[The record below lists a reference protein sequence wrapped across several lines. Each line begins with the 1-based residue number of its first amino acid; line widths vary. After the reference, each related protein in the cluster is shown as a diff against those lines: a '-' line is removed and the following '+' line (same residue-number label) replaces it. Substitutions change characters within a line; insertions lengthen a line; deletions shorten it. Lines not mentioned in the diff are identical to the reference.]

1 MVNEGFL
8 AIDAGS
14 GSVKTFLVN
23 PRGVII
29 RRSEIN
35 WNRETWITETG
46 WAMIVNALKKL
57 EIASSS
63 FNILG
68 VSVTSMREK
77 FLLIDDKQN
86 EIKYHLSSESRAHGE
101 KTLERYGTQMYDESG
116 HWPVPN
122 WIPGAILPWVNE
134 MHSESMKNTRYVL
147 MLSDWVN
154 HKLTGEACTDGTSA
168 CETALFDVRNNDW
181 NWSIIDELNLPN
193 SIFPE
198 VKSNSYRIGEITEKI
213 AQITG
218 LPHGT
223 PVFMGGADTQCGLLG
238 MGTKENE
245 VAAVGG
251 TTTPVQM
258 ITGSPVFDGK
268 RRTWTN
274 NHVKGKEW
282 ILESNAGYTGRAVR
296 WALNEHGFR
305 DYQQLNR
312 EAESIP
318 IGSNGVLSY
327 LGCHIFDSG
336 PIYWETDMLGD
347 LPVPQTV
354 TGKEVYN
361 RAEVA
366 RAILESNSYA
376 VKGNIEQLEEI
387 SGAEFEF
394 LKFCGGNSKSDLWM
408 QIQADVLGIPI
419 EIPETRDST
428 AIGTAILAAVG
439 SGYYGST
446 DDAVSIMVRFRD
458 PVTPNEEQ
466 HREYSKQYQ
475 IWLETRKHISKR

>member
-1 MVNEGFL
+1 
-8 AIDAGS
+8 
-14 GSVKTFLVN
+14 
-23 PRGVII
+23 
-29 RRSEIN
+29 
-35 WNRETWITETG
+35 
-46 WAMIVNALKKL
+46 
-57 EIASSS
+57 
-63 FNILG
+63 
-68 VSVTSMREK
+68 
-77 FLLIDDKQN
+77 
-86 EIKYHLSSESRAHGE
+86 
-101 KTLERYGTQMYDESG
+101 
-116 HWPVPN
+116 
-122 WIPGAILPWVNE
+122 
-134 MHSESMKNTRYVL
+134 
-147 MLSDWVN
+147 
-154 HKLTGEACTDGTSA
+154 
-168 CETALFDVRNNDW
+168 
-181 NWSIIDELNLPN
+181 
-193 SIFPE
+193 
-198 VKSNSYRIGEITEKI
+198 
-213 AQITG
+213 
-218 LPHGT
+218 
-223 PVFMGGADTQCGLLG
+223 MGGADTQCGLLG
-238 MGTKENE
+238 MRVKENE

-296 WALNEHGFR
+296 WAMNEHGFS

-327 LGCHIFDSG
+327 LGCHLFDSG
-336 PIYWETDMLGD
+336 PTYWEMDQLGD

-376 VKGNIEQLEEI
+376 VKGNMEQLEEI

-408 QIQADVLGIPI
+408 QIQADVLGIPV
-419 EIPETRDST
+419 EIPETRDGT

-446 DDAVSIMVRFRD
+446 DDAVSMMVRFGD
-458 PVTPNEEQ
+458 SVTPNEER
-466 HREYSKQYQ
+466 HRDYSKRYQ

>member
-1 MVNEGFL
+1 MVDDGFL
-8 AIDAGS
+8 AIDVGS
-14 GSVKTFLVN
+14 GSFKTFLVN
-23 PRGVII
+23 SRGVVI

-35 WNRETWITETG
+35 WDRETWTAETG
-46 WAMIVNALKKL
+46 WAMIVNALKRL

-63 FNILG
+63 FNIHG
-68 VSVTSMREK
+68 ISVTSMREE
-77 FLLIDDKQN
+77 FILIDDKQN
-86 EIKYHLSSESRAHGE
+86 EINYHLSSESKVHGE
-101 KTLERYGTQMYDESG
+101 KTLERYGAQMYDESG

-122 WIPGAILPWVNE
+122 WIAGAVLPWVNE
-134 MHSESMKNTRYVL
+134 VHSESLKSPRYIL

-154 HKLTGEACTDGTSA
+154 NKLTGEACTDGTSA
-168 CETALFDVRNNDW
+168 CETALFNVRKNDW
-181 NWSIIDELNLPN
+181 SWNIIDELNLTN

-198 VKSNSYRIGEITEKI
+198 VKSNSSWIGEITEKI

-223 PVFMGGADTQCGLLG
+223 PVFIGGADTQCGLLG
-238 MGTKENE
+238 MGVKENE

-274 NHVKGKEW
+274 NHVKVKEW

-336 PIYWETDMLGD
+336 PTYWETDMLGD

-354 TGKEVYN
+354 MGKEVYN

-408 QIQADVLGIPI
+408 QIQADVLGIPV

-446 DDAVSIMVRFRD
+446 DDAVSMMVRFRD
-458 PVTPNEEQ
+458 PVIPNEER
-466 HREYSKQYQ
+466 HNEYSKRYP
-475 IWLETRKHISKR
+475 IWLETRKYISKR

>member
-1 MVNEGFL
+1 
-8 AIDAGS
+8 
-14 GSVKTFLVN
+14 
-23 PRGVII
+23 
-29 RRSEIN
+29 
-35 WNRETWITETG
+35 
-46 WAMIVNALKKL
+46 
-57 EIASSS
+57 
-63 FNILG
+63 
-68 VSVTSMREK
+68 
-77 FLLIDDKQN
+77 
-86 EIKYHLSSESRAHGE
+86 
-101 KTLERYGTQMYDESG
+101 MYDESG

-122 WIPGAILPWVNE
+122 WIAGDVLPWINE
-134 MHSESMKNTRYVL
+134 RHPELLKRTRSVL

-154 HKLTGEACTDGTSA
+154 HKLTGEAYTDGTSA

-181 NWSIIDELNLPN
+181 SWSIIDELNLPD
-193 SIFPE
+193 SIFPV
-198 VKSNSYRIGEITEKI
+198 VKTNSSRIGEITEKI

-238 MGTKENE
+238 MGVKENE

-258 ITGSPVFDGK
+258 ITDSPVFDEK

-274 NHVKGKEW
+274 NHAINNDW
-282 ILESNAGYTGRAVR
+282 ILESNAGYTRRAVR
-296 WALNEHGFR
+296 WARNEPGFY
-305 DYQQLNR
+305 DYQQLSR
-312 EAESIP
+312 KAESIP
-318 IGSNGVLSY
+318 VGSNGVLSY

-336 PIYWETDMLGD
+336 PTYWEMDELGD
-347 LPVPQTV
+347 LPVPRTV

-366 RAILESNSYA
+366 RSVLESNSYA
-376 VKGNIEQLEEI
+376 VRGNMEQLEEI

-408 QIQADVLGIPI
+408 QIQADILGVPV
-419 EIPETRDST
+419 EIPETRDGT

-446 DDAVSIMVRFRD
+446 GDAVSEMVRFRE
-458 PVTPNEEQ
+458 PVIPNEKR
-466 HREYSKQYQ
+466 HTEYKKQYQ
-475 IWLETRKHISKR
+475 NWLETRRHLSRL

>member
-1 MVNEGFL
+1 MVDDGFL
-8 AIDAGS
+8 VIDAGS
-14 GSVKTFLVN
+14 GSIKTFLVN
-23 PRGVII
+23 LRGVIN
-29 RRSEIN
+29 RHSEIK
-35 WNRETWITETG
+35 WDRETWTAETG
-46 WAMIVNALKKL
+46 WAMIVNTLKKL

-63 FNILG
+63 FNIHG
-68 VSVTSMREK
+68 ISVTSMREE
-77 FLLIDDKQN
+77 FILIDDKQN
-86 EIKYHLSSESRAHGE
+86 EINYHLSSESKAHGE
-101 KTLERYGTQMYDESG
+101 KTLERYGAQMYDESG

-122 WIPGAILPWVNE
+122 WIAGAVLPWINE
-134 MHSESMKNTRYVL
+134 MHPESMKSLRYVL
-147 MLSDWVN
+147 MLSDWIN

-181 NWSIIDELNLPN
+181 NWSIIDELNLPK

-198 VKSNSYRIGEITEKI
+198 VKTNSSRIGEITEKI
-213 AQITG
+213 VQITG
-218 LPHGT
+218 LQRGT

-238 MGTKENE
+238 MGAKENE

-258 ITGSPVFDGK
+258 VTGSAVFHEK

-274 NHVKGKEW
+274 NHVQGKKW

-296 WALNEHGFR
+296 WALNEHGFN

-312 EAESIP
+312 EAESTP

-336 PIYWETDMLGD
+336 PTYWEVDQLGN
-347 LPVPQTV
+347 LPVPLAV

-376 VKGNIEQLEEI
+376 VKGNMEQLEEI
-387 SGAEFEF
+387 SGTKFEYI
-394 LKFCGGNSKSDLWM
+394 KFCGGNSKSDLWM
-408 QIQADVLGIPI
+408 QIQADVIGIPV
-419 EIPETRDST
+419 EIPETRDGT
-428 AIGTAILAAVG
+428 AIGTAILATVG
-439 SGYYGST
+439 SGYYESI
-446 DDAVSIMVRFRD
+446 DDAVSKMVKFRES
-458 PVTPNEEQ
+458 VIPNEQ
-466 HREYSKQYQ
+466 SHHEYLKRYQ

>member
-1 MVNEGFL
+1 MVDEVFL

-14 GSVKTFLVN
+14 GSVKTFLVS

-29 RRSEIN
+29 RRSEVN
-35 WNRETWITETG
+35 WDRETWTAETG
-46 WAMIVNALKKL
+46 WTMIINALKRL
-57 EIASSS
+57 EISSS
-63 FNILG
+63 NFNILG
-68 VSVTSMREK
+68 ISVTSMREE
-77 FLLIDDKQN
+77 FILIDDRQN
-86 EIKYHLSSESRAHGE
+86 NVKYNL
-101 KTLERYGTQMYDESG
+101 YESG

-122 WIPGAILPWVNE
+122 WIAGAVLPWFNE
-134 MHSESMKNTRYVL
+134 MHPESMKRIKYVL

-154 HKLTGEACTDGTSA
+154 NKLTGKACTDGTSA

-181 NWSIIDELNLPN
+181 SWSIIDELNLPN

-198 VKSNSYRIGEITEKI
+198 VITNSSKIGEITEKI

-218 LPHGT
+218 LPHET

-274 NHVKGKEW
+274 NHVIDKEW
-282 ILESNAGYTGRAVR
+282 ILESNAGYTGRAVS
-296 WALNEHGFR
+296 WALNEQGFNE
-305 DYQQLNR
+305 YQQLNK

-336 PIYWETDMLGD
+336 PTYWETDMLGD
-347 LPVPQTV
+347 MPVPMTV
-354 TGKEVYN
+354 TGKKVYN

-376 VKGNIEQLEEI
+376 VKGNMEQLEKI
-387 SGAEFEF
+387 SDTNFEYM
-394 LKFCGGNSKSDLWM
+394 KFCGGNSKSDLWM
-408 QIQADVLGIPI
+408 QIQADVLGIPVK
-419 EIPETRDST
+419 IPETRDGT

-439 SGYYGST
+439 SGFYGST
-446 DDAVSIMVRFRD
+446 DEAVSMMVRFRE
-458 PVTPNEEQ
+458 PVTPNEER
-466 HREYSKQYQ
+466 HKKYSKKHQ